1 MKKLARDSFS
11 NYRQS
16 YRQGTKSHNT
26 LGERIEKLVRI
37 APDGLACTQ
46 GARRLTWRQL
56 DECVNKLANALLD
69 LGIKKEERVGIA
81 GFNSIEWLVADIALA
96 KIGAVSFFLN
106 PRFTLSELS
115 YIVEDADAVAVI
127 VQDEYAHTIK
137 RVTEG
142 LRHFRRFIVY
152 GVGRRPQNIPEGAVV
167 YDDLMERYSPAK
179 PLLDYAVTNEDFS
192 HLEYTIGSG
201 GYPVGAVWDH
211 ERQTKGAMLVVFSSY
226 LPVPDR
232 GREKS
237 ALNLDNTI
245 LPIPGFTTLTHP
257 FRNLTSWKKFHLWSI
272 KQVLGTAFFIRLC
285 RHFRK
290 GELKALLASPL
301 FFELSYNQV
310 MGNVMGHGV
319 SLVFLETPYP
329 FNAAEFW
336 RTVEREKVNMALIAG
351 DTFAVPMAE
360 ELRQAKKEGREY
372 DLSSLATII
381 SSGVRW
387 TPRAKKD
394 LLQFIPHLIMI
405 DGYGA
410 RGSGVSFVATDSA
423 GDKEITSFQAKVD
436 RKGVYSFQAPCKVV
450 NPDTGKEVKPGS
462 QEIGEFL
469 TGGYST
475 AGFWK
480 NPGETKQAFREWGRR
495 KYFFAGDM
503 GYVDEKG
510 WFHPVGRMGIEVIK
524 RGGENV
530 YAEEVEDV
538 LKAHPKVEDA
548 AVVGISAAEGG
559 EIVVAIVALKSGVEF
574 SSEELIKHCQDN
586 LPEYKVPEQVIFVES
601 IPRLSSGKM
610 DRRMLKEF
618 AQGRSEDRHT
628 GLTRYFT

>member
-16 YRQGTKSHNT
+16 YRRGAKSRNT
-26 LGERIEKLVRI
+26 LGSRIEKLVGI
-37 APDGLACTQ
+37 APDGLACVQ
-46 GARRLTWRQL
+46 GERKLTWRQL
-56 DECVNKLANALLD
+56 DECVNRLANALLD

-106 PRFTLSELS
+106 PRFTLGELS
-115 YIVEDADAVAVI
+115 YIAGDADAVAVI

-137 RVTEG
+137 KVTEG
-142 LRHFRRFIVY
+142 LSHFRRLLVY

-167 YDDLMERYSPAK
+167 YDDLMEKYSPAK
-179 PLLDYAVTNEDFS
+179 PVLDYVVTNEDFS
-192 HLEYTIGSG
+192 HLEYTIGSA

-211 ERQTKGAMLVVFSSY
+211 ERQTKGAMLITFSSY

-237 ALNLDNTI
+237 VLNLDKII
-245 LPIPGFTTLTHP
+245 LPLPGLTTFNYP
-257 FRNLTSWKKFHLWSI
+257 FRNLTSWKKFHLWNI
-272 KQVLGTAFFIRLC
+272 KMVLGTAFYIRLC
-285 RHFRK
+285 RRFRK
-290 GELKALLASPL
+290 GELKALPASPL
-301 FFELSYNQV
+301 FFELTYNQA
-310 MGNVMGHGV
+310 MGNIMGHGV
-319 SLVFLETPYP
+319 SLVFLETPHP

-336 RTVEREKVNMALIAG
+336 RTVEREKVNMVFIAG

-360 ELRQAKKEGREY
+360 ELRQAEKEGREY
-372 DLSSLATII
+372 DLSSLATIV
-381 SSGVRW
+381 STGVRW

-394 LLQFIPHLIMI
+394 LLQLVPHLIAI

-410 RGSGVSFVATDSA
+410 RGSGVSFVVTSSA
-423 GDKEITSFQAKVD
+423 SDKEITSFQIKVD

-450 NPDTGKEVKPGS
+450 NSDTGKEVKPGS
-462 QEIGEFL
+462 KEIGGLL

-480 NPGETKQAFREWGRR
+480 NPEETKRAFREWGGR
-495 KYFFAGDM
+495 KYFCAGDM

-524 RGGENV
+524 SGGENV

-538 LKAHPKVEDA
+538 LKAHPGVADA
-548 AVVGISAAEGG
+548 AVVGVTDVSLG
-559 EIVVAIVALKSGVEF
+559 EIIVAIVALEGGAEPG
-574 SSEELIKHCQDN
+574 SEELIEHCRDK
-586 LPEYKVPEQVIFVES
+586 LPEYAVPGRVIFVES

-610 DRRMLKEF
+610 DRGMLKEF
-618 AQGRSEDRHT
+618 AQGRIERRQT
-628 GLTRYFT
+628 GLTQYFT

>member
-16 YRQGTKSHNT
+16 YHQKAKSNNT
-26 LGERIEKLVRI
+26 LGARIEKLVSI
-37 APDGLACTQ
+37 APDGLACAQ
-46 GARRLTWRQL
+46 GERKLTWRQF
-56 DECVNKLANALLD
+56 DERVNKLANALLD

-106 PRFTLSELS
+106 PRLTLGELR
-115 YIVEDADAVAVI
+115 YIVEDADTVAVI

-137 RVTEG
+137 RVVEG
-142 LRHFRRFIVY
+142 LAHFRRFIVY
-152 GVGRRPQNIPEGAVV
+152 GVGQRPQNIPEGAAV

-179 PLLDYAVTNEDFS
+179 PLLDYEVTNEDFS

-211 ERQTKGAMLVVFSSY
+211 ERQTKGAMLIIFSSY

-237 ALNLDNTI
+237 AINLDNTI
-245 LPIPGFTTLTHP
+245 LPLPGLTTLTYP
-257 FRNLTSWKKFHLWSI
+257 FRNSASWKKVRLSGI
-272 KQVLGTAFFIRLC
+272 KGVLGTAFLIRLC

-290 GELKALLASPL
+290 SEYKALPASPL

-310 MGNVMGHGV
+310 IGNIIGHGV

-329 FNAAEFW
+329 FNAAELW
-336 RTVEREKVNMALIAG
+336 STVEKERVNVVFIAG
-351 DTFAVPMAE
+351 DTFAVPMVE

-381 SSGVRW
+381 STGVRW
-387 TPRAKKD
+387 TPRVKKD
-394 LLQFIPHLIMI
+394 LFQFMPHLITI

-410 RGSGVSFVATDSA
+410 RGSGVSFVVANCARD
-423 GDKEITSFQAKVD
+423 EVVTSFQIQVN
-436 RKGVYSFQAPCKVV
+436 REGVYSFQSPCKVV
-450 NPDTGKEVKPGS
+450 NLDTGKEVKPGS
-462 QEIGEFL
+462 KKIGELF

-475 AGFWK
+475 LGFWK
-480 NPGETKQAFREWGRR
+480 NPGETKQAFREWGGR
-495 KYFFAGDM
+495 KWFCAGDM

-510 WFHPVGRMGIEVIK
+510 WFHPVGRMGVEVIK
-524 RGGENV
+524 SGGENV

-548 AVVGISAAEGG
+548 AVVGISDVELG
-559 EIVVAIVALKSGVEF
+559 EMVVAILVMKRGVES

-586 LPEYKVPEQVIFVES
+586 LPEYKVPGQVIFVES

-610 DRRMLKEF
+610 DRRMLKDF
-618 AQGRSEDRHT
+618 AHGRLEGRPT
-628 GLTRYFT
+628 GLTKYFA